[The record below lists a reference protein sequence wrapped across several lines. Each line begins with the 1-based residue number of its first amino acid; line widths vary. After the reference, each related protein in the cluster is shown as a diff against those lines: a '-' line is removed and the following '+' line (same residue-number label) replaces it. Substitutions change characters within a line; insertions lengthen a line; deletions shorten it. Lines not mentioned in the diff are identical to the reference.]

1 MIQRRILCVLLLE
14 VAQRGQAVVR
24 VRLKSKK
31 CIIIINYT
39 IQYYIVQ

>member
-24 VRLKSKK
+24 VRLAKK

-39 IQYYIVQ
+39 IQYYIQ

>member
-24 VRLKSKK
+24 VRLSLKS
-31 CIIIINYT
+31 
-39 IQYYIVQ
+39 VL